1 MVTSKPRCRSRA
13 AASQAGWTVAGLVM
27 ALSAVPVAGLVMAL
41 SVAPVAALVMASS
54 VAPAAA
60 EEEPIPPAGGV
71 ARIVSLAPS
80 ITETLFALEAQDR
93 LVAVST
99 YCDHPAAAAELPRAG
114 TYLQPSVEAILGFE
128 PDVVLVVPTPGNRAP
143 VEQLRR
149 LGVRVAVVAEDTFE
163 DSWQA
168 MQTIGAWVGRPD
180 EAEALAARVRNQI
193 DAVRDAA
200 KDRPRR
206 RVLFVVGHDPLVA
219 AGEGLFIDQL
229 IEVVG
234 GRNVGAIGRG
244 SWPRLSLES
253 VVAAAPDVIIDGAMG
268 TEAGAGGEAGLRLWW
283 EPYRSVP
290 AVRDGNIRAQ
300 RSNALLRP
308 GPRLG
313 VAARELFE
321 LVHGVPIPEEGA
333 SR

>member
-1 MVTSKPRCRSRA
+1 MVVTSKPRCRSRA
-13 AASQAGWTVAGLVM
+13 AASLAGGAVAGLVM
-27 ALSAVPVAGLVMAL
+27 ALSAVA
-41 SVAPVAALVMASS
+41 VAAAD
-54 VAPAAA
+54 
-60 EEEPIPPAGGV
+60 EPTPPAGGV
-71 ARIVSLAPS
+71 ARVVSLAPS
-80 ITETLFALEAQDR
+80 ITETIFALGAEDR

-99 YCDHPAAAAELPRAG
+99 YCDHPPAAAELPRAG
-114 TYLQPSVEAILGFE
+114 TYLQPSVEAILGFQ
-128 PDVVLVVPTPGNRAP
+128 PDVVLAVPTPGNRAP

-180 EAEALAARVRNQI
+180 EAEALATRVRGEI

-200 KDRPRR
+200 KDRPGR

-219 AGEGLFIDQL
+219 AGEGLFVDQL

-234 GRNVGAIGRG
+234 GRNVGAVGRG

-253 VVAAAPDVIIDGAMG
+253 VVAAAPDVIVDGAMG
-268 TEAGAGGEAGLRLWW
+268 TESGGGGEEALRLWW

-321 LVHGVPIPEEGA
+321 LVHGVSVSEEEA

>member
-1 MVTSKPRCRSRA
+1 MVVTSKPRCRSRA
-13 AASQAGWTVAGLVM
+13 AACLAGWTVAGLV
-27 ALSAVPVAGLVMAL
+27 L
-41 SVAPVAALVMASS
+41 ASS
-54 VAPAAA
+54 VVPVGA
-60 EEEPIPPAGGV
+60 EDEPIPPPGGV

-80 ITETLFALEAQDR
+80 ITETIFALGAEDR

-99 YCDHPAAAAELPRAG
+99 YCDHPPAAAELPRAG

-128 PDVVLVVPTPGNRAP
+128 PDVVLAVPTPGNRAP

-149 LGVRVAVVAEDTFE
+149 LGVRVAVVGEDTFE
-163 DSWQA
+163 DSWEA
-168 MQTIGAWVGRPD
+168 METIGRWVGRPD
-180 EAEALAARVRNQI
+180 EADALAERVRAEI
-193 DAVRDAA
+193 DAVREAA

-219 AGEGLFIDQL
+219 AGEGLFVDQL

-234 GRNVGAIGRG
+234 GRNVGAVGRG

-253 VVAAAPDVIIDGAMG
+253 VVAAAPDVIVDGAMG
-268 TEAGAGGEAGLRLWW
+268 TEAGAGGEEALRGWW
-283 EPYRSVP
+283 QPYRSVP

-321 LVHGVPIPEEGA
+321 LVHGVSIAEEGT